1 MSQGTVPPL
10 TAMSAAA
17 PSAADAALIAAI
29 QAGDERVLAQLYRLH
44 WPMVSHFV
52 LQNSGSEDDAQ
63 DVYQEGVMVFYEK
76 VRDGSLE
83 LSCQIKTY
91 LYAVCRRL
99 WLKRLTSKSR
109 FGVRLLDDEEHGGS
123 IATLPTGAADDLR
136 EAEERETRFTHMEQA
151 LAQIGEP
158 CRSLLEGFYLLD
170 KSMQD
175 LTAEFGYT
183 NADNAKNQKYKCL
196 VRLKKLFFAV
206 YKEEA

>member
-1 MSQGTVPPL
+1 MSRGNPTTSSSL
-10 TAMSAAA
+10 T
-17 PSAADAALIAAI
+17 PTDDALIAAI
-29 QAGDERVLAQLYRLH
+29 RGGDERALAHLYRLH

-63 DVYQEGVMVFYEK
+63 DVYQEGVMVFYDK
-76 VRDGSLE
+76 VRAGSLE

-109 FGVRLLDDEEHGGS
+109 FGVRLLDDEEHGPY
-123 IATLPTGAADDLR
+123 LNTGAEEDVLA
-136 EAEERETRFTHMEQA
+136 AEEQDRRFATMGEA
-151 LAQIGEP
+151 LNSLGEP
-158 CRSLLEGFYLLD
+158 CKSLLEGFYLLD

-196 VRLKKLFFAV
+196 VRLKKLFFTH
-206 YKEEA
+206 YKEEPI

>member
-1 MSQGTVPPL
+1 MSRGTPTTSSSL
-10 TAMSAAA
+10 T
-17 PSAADAALIAAI
+17 PTDDALIAAMRG
-29 QAGDERVLAQLYRLH
+29 GDERALAHLYRLH

-109 FGVRLLDDEEHGGS
+109 FGVRLLDEEERGPY
-123 IATLPTGAADDLR
+123 LNTGAEEDVLA
-136 EAEERETRFTHMEQA
+136 AEEQDRRFATMSEA
-151 LAQIGEP
+151 LASLGEP

-196 VRLKKLFFAV
+196 VRLKKLFFTH
-206 YKEEA
+206 YKEEPI

>member
-1 MSQGTVPPL
+1 
-10 TAMSAAA
+10 
-17 PSAADAALIAAI
+17 
-29 QAGDERVLAQLYRLH
+29 
-44 WPMVSHFV
+44 MVSHFV

-63 DVYQEGVMVFYEK
+63 DVYQEGVVVFYEK

-109 FGVRLLDDEEHGGS
+109 FGVRLLDDEEHGPH
-123 IATLPTGAADDLR
+123 LNTGAEEDLLA
-136 EAEERETRFTHMEQA
+136 AEEQDRRFSTMSEA
-151 LAQIGEP
+151 LVHLGEP
-158 CRSLLEGFYLLD
+158 CRSLIEGFYLLD

-175 LTAEFGYT
+175 LTTEFGYT

-196 VRLKKLFFAV
+196 VRLKKLFFAH
-206 YKEEA
+206 YKEESI

>member
-1 MSQGTVPPL
+1 L
-10 TAMSAAA
+10 T
-17 PSAADAALIAAI
+17 PTDDALIAAI
-29 QAGDERVLAQLYRLH
+29 RSGDERALAHLYRLH

-76 VRDGSLE
+76 VRDNSLE

-109 FGVRLLDDEEHGGS
+109 FGVRLLDDEEHGPY
-123 IATLPTGAADDLR
+123 LNTGAEEDVLA
-136 EAEERETRFTHMEQA
+136 AEEQDRRFATMSEA
-151 LAQIGEP
+151 LNHLGEP
-158 CRSLLEGFYLLD
+158 CRSLLEGFYLHD

-196 VRLKKLFFAV
+196 VRLKKLFFAH
-206 YKEEA
+206 YKEEPI

>member
-1 MSQGTVPPL
+1 MSRGIPTSSSL
-10 TAMSAAA
+10 T
-17 PSAADAALIAAI
+17 PTDDALIAAI
-29 QAGDERVLAQLYRLH
+29 RGGDERALAHLYRLH

-99 WLKRLTSKSR
+99 WLKRLTTKSR
-109 FGVRLLDDEEHGGS
+109 LHGVRLLDEEEYGPYHN
-123 IATLPTGAADDLR
+123 TGAEDDVQ
-136 EAEERETRFTHMEQA
+136 EAEERDRRFATMSEALTH
-151 LAQIGEP
+151 LGGP

-170 KSMQD
+170 KSMLD
-175 LTAEFGYT
+175 LTAEHGYT
-183 NADNAKNQKYKCL
+183 NADTAKTQKYKCL
-196 VRLKKLFFAV
+196 TRLKKLFFAS
-206 YKEEA
+206 YKEA

>member
-1 MSQGTVPPL
+1 MTP
-10 TAMSAAA
+10 T
-17 PSAADAALIAAI
+17 DDALIAAI
-29 QAGDERVLAQLYRLH
+29 RGGDERALAHLYRLH

-76 VRDGSLE
+76 VRNGSLE

-109 FGVRLLDDEEHGGS
+109 FGVRLLDDEEHGPY
-123 IATLPTGAADDLR
+123 LNTGAEEDVLA
-136 EAEERETRFTHMEQA
+136 AEEQDRRFATMSDA
-151 LAQIGEP
+151 LNSLGEP
-158 CRSLLEGFYLLD
+158 CKSLLEGFYLLD

-196 VRLKKLFFAV
+196 VRLKKLFFIH
-206 YKEEA
+206 YKEEPI

>member
-1 MSQGTVPPL
+1 MSRGNSTSSSLSP
-10 TAMSAAA
+10 T
-17 PSAADAALIAAI
+17 DDALIAAI
-29 QAGDERVLAQLYRLH
+29 RGGDERALAHLYRLH

-63 DVYQEGVMVFYEK
+63 DVYQEGVMVFYDK

-99 WLKRLTSKSR
+99 WLKRLTSRSR
-109 FGVRLLDDEEHGGS
+109 FGVRLLDDEEHGPY
-123 IATLPTGAADDLR
+123 LNTGAEDDLLA
-136 EAEERETRFTHMEQA
+136 AEEQDRRFATMSEA
-151 LAQIGEP
+151 LAHLGEP
-158 CRSLLEGFYLLD
+158 CRSLLEGFYLHD

-196 VRLKKLFFAV
+196 VRLKKLFFAH
-206 YKEEA
+206 YKEEPI

>member
-1 MSQGTVPPL
+1 MSRGKSTSSSL
-10 TAMSAAA
+10 T
-17 PSAADAALIAAI
+17 PTDDALIAAI
-29 QAGDERVLAQLYRLH
+29 RSGDERALAHLYRLH

-99 WLKRLTSKSR
+99 WLKRLTSRSR
-109 FGVRLLDDEEHGGS
+109 FGVRLLDDEEYGPY
-123 IATLPTGAADDLR
+123 LNTGAEEAVLA
-136 EAEERETRFTHMEQA
+136 AEEQDRRFATMSEA
-151 LAQIGEP
+151 LNHLGEP
-158 CRSLLEGFYLLD
+158 CRSLLEGFYLLN

-183 NADNAKNQKYKCL
+183 NADNTKTQKYKCL
-196 VRLKKLFFAV
+196 VRLKKLFFAH
-206 YKEEA
+206 YTEEPI

>member
-1 MSQGTVPPL
+1 MSRGNSPSSSSTTL
-10 TAMSAAA
+10 T
-17 PSAADAALIAAI
+17 DDALIAAI
-29 QAGDERVLAQLYRLH
+29 RGGDERALAHLYRLH

-52 LQNSGSEDDAQ
+52 LQNSGTEDDAQ
-63 DVYQEGVMVFYEK
+63 DVYQEGVLVFYEK

-99 WLKRLTSKSR
+99 WLKRLTSRSR
-109 FGVRLLDDEEHGGS
+109 FGVRLLDGEEHGP
-123 IATLPTGAADDLR
+123 ALHTGAEDDLLL
-136 EAEERETRFTHMEQA
+136 AEEQDRRFTTMGEA
-151 LAQIGEP
+151 LAHLGEP

-196 VRLKKLFFAV
+196 VRLKKLFFAH
-206 YKEEA
+206 YKEEPI

>member
-1 MSQGTVPPL
+1 MTP
-10 TAMSAAA
+10 T
-17 PSAADAALIAAI
+17 DDALIAAI
-29 QAGDERVLAQLYRLH
+29 RGGDERALAHLYRLH

-109 FGVRLLDDEEHGGS
+109 FGVRLLDDEEHGPY
-123 IATLPTGAADDLR
+123 LNTGAEDDVLA
-136 EAEERETRFTHMEQA
+136 AEEQDRRFATMSEA
-151 LAQIGEP
+151 LNSLGEP
-158 CRSLLEGFYLLD
+158 CKSLLEGFYLLD

-196 VRLKKLFFAV
+196 VRLKKLFFTH
-206 YKEEA
+206 YKEEPI

>member
-1 MSQGTVPPL
+1 MSRGNSSSSSL
-10 TAMSAAA
+10 T
-17 PSAADAALIAAI
+17 PTDDALIAAI
-29 QAGDERVLAQLYRLH
+29 RGGDERALAHLYRLH

-109 FGVRLLDDEEHGGS
+109 FGVRLLDDEEHGPY
-123 IATLPTGAADDLR
+123 LNTGAEEDVLA
-136 EAEERETRFTHMEQA
+136 AEEQDRRFSTMSEA
-151 LAQIGEP
+151 LAHLGEP

-196 VRLKKLFFAV
+196 VRLKKLFFTH
-206 YKEEA
+206 YKEEPI

>member
-1 MSQGTVPPL
+1 MSRSTSSSL
-10 TAMSAAA
+10 T
-17 PSAADAALIAAI
+17 PTDDALIAAI
-29 QAGDERVLAQLYRLH
+29 RAGDERALAHLYRLH

-109 FGVRLLDDEEHGGS
+109 FGVRLLDDEEHGPY
-123 IATLPTGAADDLR
+123 LNTGAEEDVLA
-136 EAEERETRFTHMEQA
+136 AEEQDRRFATMSEALTH
-151 LAQIGEP
+151 LGEP
-158 CRSLLEGFYLLD
+158 CRSLLEGFYLFD

-196 VRLKKLFFAV
+196 VRLKKLFFSH
-206 YKEEA
+206 YKEESI

>member
-1 MSQGTVPPL
+1 MSRGNPTSSSLIP
-10 TAMSAAA
+10 
-17 PSAADAALIAAI
+17 ADDALIAAI
-29 QAGDERVLAQLYRLH
+29 HGGDERALAHLYRLH

-109 FGVRLLDDEEHGGS
+109 FGVRLLDEQEHGS
-123 IATLPTGAADDLR
+123 LLNTGAEEDLLM
-136 EAEERETRFTHMEQA
+136 AEEQDRQFTTMDEA
-151 LAQIGEP
+151 LNHLGEP
-158 CRSLLEGFYLLD
+158 CRSLIEGFYLLD

-183 NADNAKNQKYKCL
+183 NADSAKNQKYKCL
-196 VRLKKLFFAV
+196 VRLKKLFFTH
-206 YKEEA
+206 YKEEPI

>member
-1 MSQGTVPPL
+1 MSRGT
-10 TAMSAAA
+10 
-17 PSAADAALIAAI
+17 PSSSSSWTSDDALIAAI
-29 QAGDERVLAQLYRLH
+29 RGGDERALTQLYRLH

-109 FGVRLLDDEEHGGS
+109 FGVRLLDDEEHGPY
-123 IATLPTGAADDLR
+123 LNTGAEEDVL
-136 EAEERETRFTHMEQA
+136 EAEEQDRRFATMSEALTH
-151 LAQIGEP
+151 LGEP
-158 CRSLLEGFYLLD
+158 CRSLLEGYYLLD

-196 VRLKKLFFAV
+196 VRLKKLFFAN
-206 YKEEA
+206 YKEEESR

>member
-1 MSQGTVPPL
+1 MSRGNPTSSSL
-10 TAMSAAA
+10 T
-17 PSAADAALIAAI
+17 PTDDALIAAI
-29 QAGDERVLAQLYRLH
+29 RGGDERALAHLYRLH

-63 DVYQEGVMVFYEK
+63 DVYQEGVMVFYDK

-99 WLKRLTSKSR
+99 WLKRLTSRSR
-109 FGVRLLDDEEHGGS
+109 FGVRLLDDEEHGPY
-123 IATLPTGAADDLR
+123 LNTGAEDDLLA
-136 EAEERETRFTHMEQA
+136 AEEQDRRFATMSEA
-151 LAQIGEP
+151 LAHLGEP

-170 KSMQD
+170 KSMQT
-175 LTAEFGYT
+175 LTVEFGYT

-196 VRLKKLFFAV
+196 VRLKKLFFAH
-206 YKEEA
+206 YKEEPI

>member
-1 MSQGTVPPL
+1 MSRDYSPISPSPL
-10 TAMSAAA
+10 T
-17 PSAADAALIAAI
+17 PTDDALIAAI
-29 QAGDERVLAQLYRLH
+29 RSGDERALAHLYRLH

-76 VRDGSLE
+76 VHDGSLE

-99 WLKRLTSKSR
+99 WLKRLTSRSR
-109 FGVRLLDDEEHGGS
+109 FGVRLLDDEEHGPY
-123 IATLPTGAADDLR
+123 LNTGAEDDLLA
-136 EAEERETRFTHMEQA
+136 AEEQDRRFATMSEA
-151 LAQIGEP
+151 LASLGEP

-196 VRLKKLFFAV
+196 VRLKKLFFAH
-206 YKEEA
+206 YKEEPI

>member
-1 MSQGTVPPL
+1 MSRGNPTSSSL
-10 TAMSAAA
+10 T
-17 PSAADAALIAAI
+17 PTDDALIAAI
-29 QAGDERVLAQLYRLH
+29 RGGDERALAHLYRLH

-63 DVYQEGVMVFYEK
+63 DVYQEGVMVFYDK

-99 WLKRLTSKSR
+99 WLKRLTSRSR
-109 FGVRLLDDEEHGGS
+109 FGVRLLDDEEHGPY
-123 IATLPTGAADDLR
+123 LNTGAEDDLLA
-136 EAEERETRFTHMEQA
+136 AEEQDRRFATMSEA
-151 LAQIGEP
+151 LAHLGEP
-158 CRSLLEGFYLLD
+158 CRSLLEGFYLHD

-196 VRLKKLFFAV
+196 VRLKKLFFAH
-206 YKEEA
+206 YKEEPI

>member
-1 MSQGTVPPL
+1 MAKA
-10 TAMSAAA
+10 TASYT
-17 PSAADAALIAAI
+17 DDEFVAAI
-29 QAGDERVLAQLYRLH
+29 RRGDDRALAQLYRLH
-44 WPMVSHFV
+44 LPMVSHYV
-52 LQNSGSEDDAQ
+52 LQNSGTEDEAK

-99 WLKRLTSKSR
+99 WLKRLAEKTR
-109 FGVRLLDDEEHGGS
+109 FGGRLDDHEPYLE
-123 IATLPTGAADDLR
+123 TGAEADLL
-136 EAEERETRFTHMEQA
+136 EAEERDRRFATMGEA
-151 LAQIGEP
+151 LERLGEP

-170 KSMQD
+170 KSMQQ

-196 VRLKKLFFAV
+196 VRLKKLFFTH
-206 YKEEA
+206 YKEEESF

>member
-1 MSQGTVPPL
+1 MSRGH
-10 TAMSAAA
+10 SASST
-17 PSAADAALIAAI
+17 PTDDALIAAI
-29 QAGDERVLAQLYRLH
+29 RSGDERALAHLYRLH

-52 LQNSGSEDDAQ
+52 LQNSGAEDDAQ

-109 FGVRLLDDEEHGGS
+109 FGVRLLEGEEHGPY
-123 IATLPTGAADDLR
+123 LNTGAEEDVLA
-136 EAEERETRFTHMEQA
+136 AEEQDRRFATMSEALTH
-151 LAQIGEP
+151 LGEP

-170 KSMQD
+170 KSMLD
-175 LTAEFGYT
+175 LTAEHGYT
-183 NADNAKNQKYKCL
+183 NADTAKTQKYKCL
-196 VRLKKLFFAV
+196 TRLKKLFFAS
-206 YKEEA
+206 YKEEPT

>member
-1 MSQGTVPPL
+1 MTP
-10 TAMSAAA
+10 T
-17 PSAADAALIAAI
+17 DDALIAAI
-29 QAGDERVLAQLYRLH
+29 RGGDERALAHLYRLH

-109 FGVRLLDDEEHGGS
+109 FGVRLLDDEEHGPY
-123 IATLPTGAADDLR
+123 LNTGAEDDVLA
-136 EAEERETRFTHMEQA
+136 AEEQDRRFATMSDA
-151 LAQIGEP
+151 LNSLGEP
-158 CRSLLEGFYLLD
+158 CKSLLEGFYLLD

-196 VRLKKLFFAV
+196 VRLKKLFFTH
-206 YKEEA
+206 YKEEPI